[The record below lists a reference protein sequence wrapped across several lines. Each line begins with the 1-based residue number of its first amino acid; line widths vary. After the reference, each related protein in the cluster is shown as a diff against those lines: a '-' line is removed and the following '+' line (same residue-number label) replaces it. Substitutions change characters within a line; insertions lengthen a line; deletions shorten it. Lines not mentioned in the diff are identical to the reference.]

1 MKSIAK
7 YPLFCFVL
15 LCGTISFCADAQEI
29 KVIRFDELEQLTKQ
43 SESKVIVVN
52 FWATWCKPCLEEIPS
67 FKTISEKYRLK
78 DVTLIL
84 VSLDFARDVERVKA
98 FATRK
103 EISNHVVLLN
113 EPDYNSWIDK
123 IDPSWSGALPATVL
137 LTKTEKEFYEKKF
150 EGDELEKRVEA
161 LLNN

>member
-1 MKSIAK
+1 MKSISK
-7 YPLFCFVL
+7 YPFLWFVL

-29 KVIRFDELEQLTKQ
+29 KVIRFAELEQLI
-43 SESKVIVVN
+43 SESKSKVTVVN

-78 DVTLIL
+78 DVNLLL
-84 VSLDFARDVERVKA
+84 VSLDFAKDVERVKA

-103 EISNHVVLLN
+103 DIGNHVVLLN

-123 IDPSWSGALPATVL
+123 IDPKWSGALPATVL
-137 LTKTEKEFYEKKF
+137 LTETGKEFYEKKF
-150 EGDELEKRVEA
+150 EGDELEKRVKT